1 MIDAVEITKT
11 NEENNKNDL
20 QQMITEQ
27 YTGY

>member
-27 YTGY
+27 HTG

>member
-27 YTGY
+27 YTG